1 MNLWQD
7 VRVALR
13 TMWKSPRI
21 TATVLLTLAL
31 GIGAN
36 TAIFSVVNATLLRP
50 LPFHDPEQLVV
61 LHADLRGL
69 GAQSVGFSVPELDD
83 LRDRAGVFSAVSVV
97 YQGPTNLTGGEHPE
111 RLESGVVS
119 PNYFSILGARPQ
131 LARLFDPGDTAPGF
145 GAAVVITDGQW
156 HREFGGERSVLGHQ
170 MRLDTDLYT
179 IVGVLPPDFRNP
191 SSAGAVP
198 VDIYVSAGFRGDP
211 FPPAQRSARVLRD
224 IIGRLKPGMTFAQAQ
239 AKLATFSD
247 SLRRDYGSDYPAG
260 SGWTLSVTPLKE
272 VVVGN
277 TRTLLI
283 SLLLAVAFILL
294 IACVNVANLLLAS
307 ASARQLEIAVRL
319 ALGASRARIVRQLLT
334 ESAVLS
340 LFSAAVGVGVATL
353 GLKSLIAMLPS
364 QLPRLNDIHVDAR
377 VLAFSLTLSLLT
389 TVLFGLVLAFQ
400 AGKVEPSL
408 SGLRERGS
416 SGSRHD
422 SKVRQVLI
430 GAEVAL
436 SLMLLVGAGVLL
448 RTFWNLLQVNPGF
461 NSQHLVAGS
470 VSLPVPNDPKADIYD
485 NIETRTALVRDSVRR
500 LRAVPGVENAAL
512 SSVVPLQGA
521 LRQNGYRVEGAPES
535 GDAATAVPI
544 SVTPEFFRTI
554 GAPLVRGRVI
564 QDTDDQQSPLVVL
577 VDEAAAR
584 HFWGAQDPV
593 GKRIRSTRTTRRD
606 AAVFTARGIVQPAPW
621 FTVVGVVGNVKLAS
635 LDEKDVPHVYTSL
648 YQTSGYQTPGR
659 NLGVLARGTGDRAM
673 LSRAVPREI
682 QSVDPNLPVSPIVE
696 MTELMRVGVGDRRFA
711 ASLLACFAVVALL
724 LTSIGV
730 YGVASYA
737 IVRREKEISIRSAL
751 GATRGQ
757 LVQMVL
763 REGMVPILAGL
774 AVGAVGAALSGHL
787 LAALLF
793 EVRST
798 DASVFAAAGVTLVA
812 IGILANYL
820 PARRAGRVDPITAL
834 RTE

>member
-7 VRVALR
+7 VRFALR

-36 TAIFSVVNATLLRP
+36 TAIFSVVNATLFRP

-69 GAQSVGFSVPELDD
+69 GAQSVGFSVPEFDD

-97 YQGPTNLTGGEHPE
+97 YQGPGNLTGGEHPE

-131 LARLFDPGDTAPGF
+131 LGRLFDPGDTASGF
-145 GAAVVITDGQW
+145 ADAVVITDGLW
-156 HREFGGERSVLGHQ
+156 RREFGGERSVLGHQ

-198 VDIYVSAGFRGDP
+198 VEIYVSAGFRGDP
-211 FPPAQRSARVLRD
+211 FPPAQRSARLLPG
-224 IIGRLKPGMTFAQAQ
+224 IIGRLKPGMTLAQAQ

-307 ASARQLEIAVRL
+307 ASARQREIAVRL

-340 LFSAAVGVGVATL
+340 LFSAAVGVTVATL
-353 GLKSLIAMLPS
+353 GLQSLIALLPS

-389 TVLFGLVLAFQ
+389 SVLFGLVLAFQ

-448 RTFWNLLQVNPGF
+448 RTLWNLLQVNPGF
-461 NSQHLVAGS
+461 NSEHLVAGG
-470 VSLPVPNDPKADIYD
+470 VSLPVPNDPKADIYGKL
-485 NIETRTALVRDSVRR
+485 ETRTALVRETVRR

-521 LRQNGYRVEGAPES
+521 LLQSGYRVEGASES
-535 GDAATAVPI
+535 GDAPTAVSA

-564 QDTDDQQSPLVVL
+564 QDTDDKQAPLVVL

-584 HFWGAQDPV
+584 HFWGAQDPL
-593 GKRIRSTRTTRRD
+593 GKRIRSARIIRR
-606 AAVFTARGIVQPAPW
+606 GPPGW

-648 YQTSGYQTPGR
+648 YQTPGYQTPGR
-659 NLGVLARGTGDRAM
+659 NLGVLVRGTGDRAM

-696 MTELMRVGVGDRRFA
+696 MTELIRDGVGDRRFA

-724 LTSIGV
+724 LMSIGV

-763 REGMVPILAGL
+763 REGMVPILVGL
-774 AVGAVGAALSGHL
+774 AVGVVGAALSGHL

-793 EVRST
+793 QVRST

>member
-1 MNLWQD
+1 
-7 VRVALR
+7 
-13 TMWKSPRI
+13 
-21 TATVLLTLAL
+21 
-31 GIGAN
+31 
-36 TAIFSVVNATLLRP
+36 
-50 LPFHDPEQLVV
+50 
-61 LHADLRGL
+61 
-69 GAQSVGFSVPELDD
+69 
-83 LRDRAGVFSAVSVV
+83 
-97 YQGPTNLTGGEHPE
+97 
-111 RLESGVVS
+111 
-119 PNYFSILGARPQ
+119 
-131 LARLFDPGDTAPGF
+131 
-145 GAAVVITDGQW
+145 
-156 HREFGGERSVLGHQ
+156 
-170 MRLDTDLYT
+170 
-179 IVGVLPPDFRNP
+179 
-191 SSAGAVP
+191 
-198 VDIYVSAGFRGDP
+198 
-211 FPPAQRSARVLRD
+211 
-224 IIGRLKPGMTFAQAQ
+224 
-239 AKLATFSD
+239 
-247 SLRRDYGSDYPAG
+247 
-260 SGWTLSVTPLKE
+260 
-272 VVVGN
+272 
-277 TRTLLI
+277 
-283 SLLLAVAFILL
+283 
-294 IACVNVANLLLAS
+294 
-307 ASARQLEIAVRL
+307 
-319 ALGASRARIVRQLLT
+319 
-334 ESAVLS
+334 
-340 LFSAAVGVGVATL
+340 
-353 GLKSLIAMLPS
+353 
-364 QLPRLNDIHVDAR
+364 
-377 VLAFSLTLSLLT
+377 
-389 TVLFGLVLAFQ
+389 
-400 AGKVEPSL
+400 
-408 SGLRERGS
+408 
-416 SGSRHD
+416 
-422 SKVRQVLI
+422 
-430 GAEVAL
+430 
-436 SLMLLVGAGVLL
+436 LL

-470 VSLPVPNDPKADIYD
+470 VYLPVPNDPKADIYGK
-485 NIETRTALVRDSVRR
+485 IETRTALVRETVRR

-521 LRQNGYRVEGAPES
+521 LLQSGYRVEGASES
-535 GDAATAVPI
+535 GDAPTAVSA

-564 QDTDDQQSPLVVL
+564 QDTDDKQAPLVVL

-584 HFWGAQDPV
+584 HFWGARDPI
-593 GKRIRSTRTTRRD
+593 GKRIRSTRTTL
-606 AAVFTARGIVQPAPW
+606 RGAVQPSPW

-648 YQTSGYQTPGR
+648 YQTSGRRTLPI
-659 NLGVLARGTGDRAM
+659 GVLVRGTGDRAM

-696 MTELMRVGVGDRRFA
+696 MTELMRDGIGDRRFA

-724 LTSIGV
+724 LMSIGV

>member
-7 VRVALR
+7 VHFALR
-13 TMWKSPRI
+13 TMLKSPRI

-50 LPFHDPEQLVV
+50 LPFHDPEQLVA
-61 LHADLRGL
+61 LSADLRGL
-69 GAQSVGFSVPELDD
+69 GAQRVGFSVPEFDD

-97 YQGPTNLTGGEHPE
+97 YQGPGNLTGGEHPE
-111 RLESGVVS
+111 RLETGVVS

-131 LARLFDPGDTAPGF
+131 LGRLFDPGDTAPGF
-145 GAAVVITDGQW
+145 ADAVVITDGLW
-156 HREFGGERSVLGHQ
+156 HREFGGERSVLGHR

-191 SSAGAVP
+191 SSAGASP
-198 VDIYVSAGFRGDP
+198 VDLYVTAGFRADP
-211 FPPAQRSARVLRD
+211 FPAPQRSLRLLPGIIARLN
-224 IIGRLKPGMTFAQAQ
+224 PGITPRQAQ
-239 AKLATFSD
+239 ARLEAFSD
-247 SLRRDYGSDYPAG
+247 SLRREYGSDYPAG
-260 SGWTLSVTPLKE
+260 SGWTLSVRPLKE

-283 SLLLAVAFILL
+283 SLLLAVGFILL
-294 IACVNVANLLLAS
+294 IGCVNVANLLLTS
-307 ASARQLEIAVRL
+307 ASARQREIAVRL

-340 LFSAAVGVGVATL
+340 LFSAAAGVAAATL
-353 GLKSLIAMLPS
+353 GLRSLIAMLPS
-364 QLPRLNDIHVDAR
+364 QLPRVNAIHVDGR

-389 TVLFGLVLAFQ
+389 AVLFGLALAFQ
-400 AGKVEPSL
+400 AGRVEASL
-408 SGLRERGS
+408 SGLRERGG

-422 SKVRQVLI
+422 SKVRQALI

-436 SLMLLVGAGVLL
+436 SFMLLLGAGVLL

-470 VSLPVPNDPKADIYD
+470 VSLPVPNDAKADIYD
-485 NIETRTALVRDSVRR
+485 KIETRTALVRETLRR
-500 LRAVPGVENAAL
+500 LRALPGVENAAL
-512 SSVVPLQGA
+512 SNVVLLQGA
-521 LRQNGYRVEGAPES
+521 LRQGGYRAEGTPES
-535 GDAATAVPI
+535 GDAPTAV
-544 SVTPEFFRTI
+544 SAAVTPEFFRTI
-554 GAPLVRGRVI
+554 GAPLIRGRMI
-564 QDTDDQQSPLVVL
+564 QETDDTQSPLVLL

-584 HFWGAQDPV
+584 HFWGAQDPL
-593 GKRIRSTRTTRRD
+593 GKRIRSARTTR
-606 AAVFTARGIVQPAPW
+606 RGIVQPTPW
-621 FTVVGVVGNVKLAS
+621 FTVVGVVGDVKLAS

-659 NLGVLARGTGDRAM
+659 LMGVLVRGTANRTS
-673 LSRAVPREI
+673 LSRTVPREI

-696 MTELMRVGVGDRRFA
+696 MNELMRVSVGDRRFA
-711 ASLLACFAVVALL
+711 ASLLTCFAVVALL
-724 LTSIGV
+724 LMSIGV

-737 IVRREKEISIRSAL
+737 IVRREKEIGIRSAM
-751 GATRGQ
+751 GATPGQ
-757 LVQMVL
+757 LAQMIL

-774 AVGAVGAALSGHL
+774 AVGAAGAALSGHL

-798 DASVFAAAGVTLVA
+798 DGSIFAAAGVTLVA
-812 IGILANYL
+812 IGILANCL
-820 PARRAGRVDPITAL
+820 PALRAGRVDPITAL

>member
-1 MNLWQD
+1 MDLWQD
-7 VRVALR
+7 VRFALR

-36 TAIFSVVNATLLRP
+36 TAIFSVVNAALFRP
-50 LPFHDPEQLVV
+50 LPFPDPEQLVV

-69 GAQSVGFSVPELDD
+69 GAQSVGFSVPEFDD

-97 YQGPTNLTGGEHPE
+97 YQGPGNLTGGEHPE

-131 LARLFDPGDTAPGF
+131 LGRLFDPGDTAPGF
-145 GAAVVITDGQW
+145 ADAVVITDGLW
-156 HREFGGERSVLGHQ
+156 RREFGGERSVLGHQ

-191 SSAGAVP
+191 SSAAAVP
-198 VDIYVSAGFRGDP
+198 VEVYVTAGFRGDP
-211 FPPAQRSARVLRD
+211 FPPPQRSARQLPG
-224 IIGRLKPGMTFAQAQ
+224 IIGRLKPGMTLAQAQ

-260 SGWTLSVTPLKE
+260 AGWTLSVSPLKE

-294 IACVNVANLLLAS
+294 IACVNVANLLLAG
-307 ASARQLEIAVRL
+307 ASARQREIAVRL

-340 LFSAAVGVGVATL
+340 IMAAAAGVGAATL
-353 GLKSLIAMLPS
+353 GLQSLIALLPS

-408 SGLRERGS
+408 SGLRERAS

-422 SKVRQVLI
+422 SRVRQVLI

-448 RTFWNLLQVNPGF
+448 RTLWNLVQVNPGF
-461 NSQHLVAGS
+461 NSQHLVVGS
-470 VSLPVPNDPKADIYD
+470 VSLPVPNDPKTDIY
-485 NIETRTALVRDSVRR
+485 NKLETRTALVRETVRR
-500 LRAVPGVENAAL
+500 LRAVPGVENAAM

-521 LRQNGYRVEGAPES
+521 LQQNGYRVEGASES
-535 GDAATAVPI
+535 GDAPTAVSA

-564 QDTDDQQSPLVVL
+564 QDTDDKQSPLVVL
-577 VDEAAAR
+577 VDEAAER
-584 HFWGAQDPV
+584 HFWGAQDPI
-593 GKRIRSTRTTRRD
+593 GKRIRSARPTRR
-606 AAVFTARGIVQPAPW
+606 GPPGW

-648 YQTSGYQTPGR
+648 YQTAGYQTPGR
-659 NLGVLARGTGDRAM
+659 AIGVLVRGTGDPAM

-696 MTELMRVGVGDRRFA
+696 MTELIRVGVGDRRFA

-724 LTSIGV
+724 LMSIGV

-763 REGMVPILAGL
+763 REGMLPILAGL

-793 EVRST
+793 DVRST

>member
-1 MNLWQD
+1 MDLWQD
-7 VRVALR
+7 VRFALR

-36 TAIFSVVNATLLRP
+36 TAIFSVVNATLFRP

-69 GAQSVGFSVPELDD
+69 GAKSVGFSVPEVDD

-97 YQGPTNLTGGEHPE
+97 YQGPGNLTGGEHPE

-119 PNYFSILGARPQ
+119 PNYFSILGTRPQ
-131 LARLFDPGDTAPGF
+131 LGRLFDPSDAAPGF
-145 GAAVVITDGQW
+145 ADAVVISDGLW
-156 HREFGGERSVLGHQ
+156 RREFGGERSVLGHQ

-198 VDIYVSAGFRGDP
+198 VEVYVTAGFRGAP
-211 FPPAQRSARVLRD
+211 FPPPQRSARWLPG
-224 IIGRLKPGMTFAQAQ
+224 IIGRLKPGMTLAQAQ
-239 AKLATFSD
+239 AKLDPFSD

-294 IACVNVANLLLAS
+294 IACVNVANLLLAG
-307 ASARQLEIAVRL
+307 ASARRREIAVRL
-319 ALGASRARIVRQLLT
+319 ALGASRARIIRQLLT

-340 LFSAAVGVGVATL
+340 IMAAAAGVGVATL
-353 GLKSLIAMLPS
+353 GLQSLIAMLPS

-377 VLAFSLTLSLLT
+377 VLVFSLTLSLLT

-408 SGLRERGS
+408 SGLRERAS

-436 SLMLLVGAGVLL
+436 SLVLLVGAGVLL
-448 RTFWNLLQVNPGF
+448 RTLWNLVQVNPGF

-470 VSLPVPNDPKADIYD
+470 VSLPVPNDPKADRYGQL
-485 NIETRTALVRDSVRR
+485 ETRTAFVRETVRR
-500 LRAVPGVENAAL
+500 LRAVPGVENAAM

-521 LRQNGYRVEGAPES
+521 LLQSGYRVEGAPES
-535 GDAATAVPI
+535 GDAPTAVSA

-564 QDTDDQQSPLVVL
+564 QDTDDQQAPLVVL

-584 HFWGAQDPV
+584 HFWGAQDPL
-593 GKRIRSTRTTRRD
+593 GKRIRSARITRR
-606 AAVFTARGIVQPAPW
+606 TPPGW

-648 YQTSGYQTPGR
+648 YQTPGYQTPGR
-659 NLGVLARGTGDRAM
+659 NLGVLVRGTGDRAM
-673 LSRAVPREI
+673 LNRAVPREI
-682 QSVDPNLPVSPIVE
+682 QTVDPNLPVSPIVE
-696 MTELMRVGVGDRRFA
+696 MTELIRDGVGDRRFA
-711 ASLLACFAVVALL
+711 ALLLGCFAVVALL
-724 LTSIGV
+724 LMSIGV

-757 LVQMVL
+757 LMQMVL
-763 REGMVPILAGL
+763 REGMVPILVGL
-774 AVGAVGAALSGHL
+774 AVGAAGAALSGHL

-793 EVRST
+793 EVRAT
-798 DASVFAAAGVTLVA
+798 DGNVLAAAGVTLLG

-820 PARRAGRVDPITAL
+820 PARRAGRVDPIAAL

>member
-7 VRVALR
+7 VRFALR

-36 TAIFSVVNATLLRP
+36 TAIFSVVNATLFRP

-69 GAQSVGFSVPELDD
+69 GAQSVGFSVPEFDD

-97 YQGPTNLTGGEHPE
+97 YQGPGNLTGGEHPE

-131 LARLFDPGDTAPGF
+131 LGRLFDPGDTASGF
-145 GAAVVITDGQW
+145 ADAVVITDGLW
-156 HREFGGERSVLGHQ
+156 RREFGGERSVLGHQ

-198 VDIYVSAGFRGDP
+198 VEIYVSAGFRGDP
-211 FPPAQRSARVLRD
+211 FPPAQRSARLLPG
-224 IIGRLKPGMTFAQAQ
+224 IIGRLKPGMTLAQAQ

-307 ASARQLEIAVRL
+307 ASARQREIAVRL

-340 LFSAAVGVGVATL
+340 LFSAAVGVTVATL
-353 GLKSLIAMLPS
+353 GLQSLIALLPS

-389 TVLFGLVLAFQ
+389 SVLFGLVLAFQ

-448 RTFWNLLQVNPGF
+448 RTLWNLLQVNPGF
-461 NSQHLVAGS
+461 NSEHLVAGG
-470 VSLPVPNDPKADIYD
+470 VSLPVPNDPKADIYGKL
-485 NIETRTALVRDSVRR
+485 ETRTALVRETVRR

-521 LRQNGYRVEGAPES
+521 LLQSGYRVEGASES
-535 GDAATAVPI
+535 GDAPTAVSA

-564 QDTDDQQSPLVVL
+564 QDTDDKQAPLVVL

-584 HFWGAQDPV
+584 HFWGAQDPL
-593 GKRIRSTRTTRRD
+593 GKRIRSARIIRR
-606 AAVFTARGIVQPAPW
+606 GPPGW

-648 YQTSGYQTPGR
+648 YQTPGYQTPGR
-659 NLGVLARGTGDRAM
+659 NLGVLVRGTGDRAM

-696 MTELMRVGVGDRRFA
+696 MTELIRDGVGDRRFA

-724 LTSIGV
+724 LMSIGV

-763 REGMVPILAGL
+763 REGMVPILVGL
-774 AVGAVGAALSGHL
+774 AVGVVGAALSGHL

>member
-7 VRVALR
+7 VRFALR

-36 TAIFSVVNATLLRP
+36 TAIFSVVNATLFRS

-69 GAQSVGFSVPELDD
+69 GARSVGFSVPEFDD
-83 LRDRAGVFSAVSVV
+83 LRDHAGVFSAVSVV

-131 LARLFDPGDTAPGF
+131 LGRLFDPGDTAPGF
-145 GAAVVITDGQW
+145 GDAVVITDGLW

-170 MRLDTDLYT
+170 MRIDTDLYT

-191 SSAGAVP
+191 SSAGAGP
-198 VDIYVSAGFRGDP
+198 VEVYVTAGFRGDP
-211 FPPAQRSARVLRD
+211 FPPAQRSARFLPG
-224 IIGRLKPGMTFAQAQ
+224 IIGRLKPGMTLAQAQ
-239 AKLATFSD
+239 ARLATFSD
-247 SLRRDYGSDYPAG
+247 SQRRDYGGDYPAG
-260 SGWTLSVTPLKE
+260 SGWTLSVSPLKE

-307 ASARQLEIAVRL
+307 ASARQREIAVRL
-319 ALGASRARIVRQLLT
+319 AMGASRARIVRQLLT

-340 LFSAAVGVGVATL
+340 IMAAAAGVAVATL
-353 GLKSLIAMLPS
+353 GLQSLIAMLPS
-364 QLPRLNDIHVDAR
+364 QLPRLNEIHVDGR

-408 SGLRERGS
+408 SGLRERGG

-422 SKVRQVLI
+422 SRVRQVLI

-485 NIETRTALVRDSVRR
+485 QLEKRTALIRETVRR
-500 LRAVPGVENAAL
+500 LRALPGVENAAL

-521 LRQNGYRVEGAPES
+521 LKQNGYRVESASES
-535 GDAATAVPI
+535 GDAPSAVPV
-544 SVTPEFFRTI
+544 SVTPEFFRTM

-564 QDTDDQQSPLVVL
+564 QDTDDTESRLVVL
-577 VDEAAAR
+577 VDETAAQ

-593 GKRIRSTRTTRRD
+593 GKRIRSVSTIR
-606 AAVFTARGIVQPAPW
+606 RGIVQPTPW

-648 YQTSGYQTPGR
+648 YQTRGYQTPGR
-659 NLGVLARGTGDRAM
+659 LMGVLVRGTGDRAL

-724 LTSIGV
+724 LMSIGV

-737 IVRREKEISIRSAL
+737 IVRREKEIGIRSAL

-774 AVGAVGAALSGHL
+774 AVGAVGAALSGPL

>member
-7 VRVALR
+7 VRFALR
-13 TMWKSPRI
+13 TMWESPRI

-36 TAIFSVVNATLLRP
+36 TAIFSIVNATLLRP

-61 LHADLRGL
+61 LRADLLGL

-83 LRDRAGVFSAVSVV
+83 LRDRAGVFSAVSAV
-97 YQGPTNLTGGEHPE
+97 YQGPGNLTGGEHPE
-111 RLESGVVS
+111 RAESGVVS
-119 PNYFSILGARPQ
+119 PNYFSILGVRPQ
-131 LARLFDPGDTAPGF
+131 IGRLFEPGDTAPGF
-145 GAAVVITDGQW
+145 ADVVVIADGLW
-156 HREFGGERSVLGHQ
+156 HREFGGERSVLGRQ
-170 MRLDTDLYT
+170 IRIDTDLYT
-179 IVGVLPPDFRNP
+179 VVGVLPPDFRNP

-198 VDIYVSAGFRGDP
+198 VDLYATAGFRADP

-224 IIGRLKPGMTFAQAQ
+224 LIGRLKPGMTLAQAQ
-239 AKLATFSD
+239 AKLAIFSD
-247 SLRRDYGSDYPAG
+247 SLRRDYGGDYPAS
-260 SGWTLSVTPLKE
+260 SGWTISVTPLKE
-272 VVVGN
+272 IVVGN

-307 ASARQLEIAVRL
+307 ASARQREIAVRL

-340 LFSAAVGVGVATL
+340 LFSAAVGVGVAML

-377 VLAFSLTLSLLT
+377 VLAFSLTLSVLT

-400 AGKVEPSL
+400 TGKVEPSL
-408 SGLRERGS
+408 SGLRQRGS
-416 SGSRHD
+416 FGSRRD
-422 SKVRQVLI
+422 SKIRQVLI

-448 RTFWNLLQVNPGF
+448 RTLWNLLQVNPGF

-485 NIETRTALVRDSVRR
+485 KLETRTALVRETVRR

-512 SSVVPLQGA
+512 SSVLPLQGA
-521 LRQNGYRVEGAPES
+521 LRQNGYRVEGASES
-535 GDAATAVPI
+535 GDVPTAV
-544 SVTPEFFRTI
+544 SAAVTPEFFRTI

-564 QDTDDQQSPLVVL
+564 QDTDDKQAPLVAL

-584 HFWGAQDPV
+584 HFWGARDPL
-593 GKRIRSTRTTRRD
+593 GKRIRSARTTRH
-606 AAVFTARGIVQPAPW
+606 GIVQPAPW

-659 NLGVLARGTGDRAM
+659 LIGVLVRGTGDRAM

-696 MTELMRVGVGDRRFA
+696 MTELMRDGVGDRRFA

-737 IVRREKEISIRSAL
+737 IVRREKEISVRSAL

-798 DASVFAAAGVTLVA
+798 DASVFGAAGVTLVA

>member
-1 MNLWQD
+1 M
-7 VRVALR
+7 
-13 TMWKSPRI
+13 
-21 TATVLLTLAL
+21 
-31 GIGAN
+31 
-36 TAIFSVVNATLLRP
+36 
-50 LPFHDPEQLVV
+50 
-61 LHADLRGL
+61 
-69 GAQSVGFSVPELDD
+69 
-83 LRDRAGVFSAVSVV
+83 
-97 YQGPTNLTGGEHPE
+97 
-111 RLESGVVS
+111 
-119 PNYFSILGARPQ
+119 
-131 LARLFDPGDTAPGF
+131 
-145 GAAVVITDGQW
+145 
-156 HREFGGERSVLGHQ
+156 
-170 MRLDTDLYT
+170 T
-179 IVGVLPPDFRNP
+179 I
-191 SSAGAVP
+191 
-198 VDIYVSAGFRGDP
+198 
-211 FPPAQRSARVLRD
+211 
-224 IIGRLKPGMTFAQAQ
+224 AQAQ

-260 SGWTLSVTPLKE
+260 SGWTLSVSPLKE

-283 SLLLAVAFILL
+283 TLLLAVAFILL

-307 ASARQLEIAVRL
+307 ASARQREIAVRL

-340 LFSAAVGVGVATL
+340 IMAAAAGVGAATL
-353 GLKSLIAMLPS
+353 GLQSLIAMLPS

-448 RTFWNLLQVNPGF
+448 RTLWNLRQVNPGF

-470 VSLPVPNDPKADIYD
+470 VSLPVPNDPKADVYD
-485 NIETRTALVRDSVRR
+485 KLETRTALVRETVRR
-500 LRAVPGVENAAL
+500 LRALPGVENAAL
-512 SSVVPLQGA
+512 SSMVPLPGE
-521 LRQNGYRVEGAPES
+521 LKHNGYRVDGARES
-535 GDAATAVPI
+535 GDAPTAVPV

-564 QDTDDQQSPLVVL
+564 QDTDDTQSRLVVL

-584 HFWGAQDPV
+584 HFWGTQDPV
-593 GKRIRSTRTTRRD
+593 GKRIRSVSAIR
-606 AAVFTARGIVQPAPW
+606 RGILQPAPW

-635 LDEKDVPHVYTSL
+635 LDEKDVPHFYTSL
-648 YQTSGYQTPGR
+648 YQMRGYQTPGR
-659 NLGVLARGTGDRAM
+659 LMGVLVRGTGDRAM

-696 MTELMRVGVGDRRFA
+696 MTELIRDGVGDRRFA

-724 LTSIGV
+724 LMSIGV

-737 IVRREKEISIRSAL
+737 IVRREKEIGIRSAL

-763 REGMVPILAGL
+763 REGMVPILVGL
-774 AVGAVGAALSGHL
+774 AVGAAGAALSGRL
-787 LAALLF
+787 LAALLL

-798 DASVFAAAGVTLVA
+798 DASVFAAAGVSLVA

>member
-1 MNLWQD
+1 
-7 VRVALR
+7 
-13 TMWKSPRI
+13 MWKSPRI

-36 TAIFSVVNATLLRP
+36 TAIFSVVNATLFRP

-83 LRDRAGVFSAVSVV
+83 LRDRAGVFSAVSAV
-97 YQGPTNLTGGEHPE
+97 YQGPGNLTGGEHPE

-119 PNYFSILGARPQ
+119 PNYFSILGTRPQ
-131 LARLFDPGDTAPGF
+131 LGRLFDPGDTAPGF
-145 GAAVVITDGQW
+145 ADAVVITDGLW

-198 VDIYVSAGFRGDP
+198 VEIYVTAGFRGDP
-211 FPPAQRSARVLRD
+211 FPPARRSSRVLGD
-224 IIGRLKPGMTFAQAQ
+224 LIGRLKPGMTLAQAQ
-239 AKLATFSD
+239 AKLATFTD
-247 SLRRDYGSDYPAG
+247 SLRRDYGSDYPAA
-260 SGWTLSVTPLKE
+260 SGWTLSVTPMKD

-294 IACVNVANLLLAS
+294 IACVNVANLLLVS
-307 ASARQLEIAVRL
+307 ASARQREIAVRL

-340 LFSAAVGVGVATL
+340 IMAAAAGVGAATL
-353 GLKSLIAMLPS
+353 GLQSLIAMLPS

-408 SGLRERGS
+408 SGLRERSS

-448 RTFWNLLQVNPGF
+448 RTLWNLLQVNPGF

-470 VSLPVPNDPKADIYD
+470 VSLPVPNDPKNDIYD
-485 NIETRTALVRDSVRR
+485 KLETRAAFVRETLRR
-500 LRAVPGVENAAL
+500 LRALPGVENAAL
-512 SSVVPLQGA
+512 SSVVPMQGV
-521 LRQNGYRVEGAPES
+521 LRQNGYLLEGAPES
-535 GDAATAVPI
+535 GDAPTAV
-544 SVTPEFFRTI
+544 SAAVTPEFFRTI

-564 QDTDDQQSPLVVL
+564 EDTDDKQAPLVVL

-584 HFWGAQDPV
+584 HFWGAQDPL
-593 GKRIRSTRTTRRD
+593 GKRIRPALTTRK
-606 AAVFTARGIVQPAPW
+606 GIVQPGW

-635 LDEKDVPHVYTSL
+635 LDERDVPHIYNSL
-648 YQTSGYQTPGR
+648 YQTPGYQTPGR
-659 NLGVLARGTGDRAM
+659 ALGVLVRGTGDRAM
-673 LSRAVPREI
+673 LSRAVTREI

-696 MTELMRVGVGDRRFA
+696 MTELMRDGVGDRRFA

-724 LTSIGV
+724 LMSIGV
-730 YGVASYA
+730 YGAASYA
-737 IVRREKEISIRSAL
+737 IVRREKEIGIRSAL
-751 GATRGQ
+751 GATRGH

-774 AVGAVGAALSGHL
+774 AVGAAGAALSGNL

-798 DASVFAAAGVTLVA
+798 DASVFAAAGITLVA